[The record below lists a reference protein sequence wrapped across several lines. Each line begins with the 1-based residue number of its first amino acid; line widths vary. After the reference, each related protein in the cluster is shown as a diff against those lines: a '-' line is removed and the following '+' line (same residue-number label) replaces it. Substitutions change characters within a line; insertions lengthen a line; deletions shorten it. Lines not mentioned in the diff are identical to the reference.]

1 MTRGRHGTFVQA
13 DIRRT
18 RSKETLEQLG
28 RAAHAFAVRASQL
41 GVDAKEALDAAAA
54 ALRELPAA
62 RHSA

>member
-1 MTRGRHGTFVQA
+1 VQA